1 MQYSV
6 GVDLGSTAIKV
17 VFVQNNTLIWHKAIP
32 TAPGQEALANK
43 VIEEGIRELDISKDD
58 ILGVAATGY
67 GKNLMNSADKVI
79 DEVSANAFV
88 IPVWNYDGKHDPVQ
102 MKAEILSNPS
112 YQTTKAGKNK
122 NVIMLPAA
130 HVLAV
135 SQYTV
140 NAVEDIAK
148 AVYPENFN

>member
-1 MQYSV
+1 MKYSV

-79 DEVSANAFV
+79 DEVSANAL
-88 IPVWNYDGKHDPVQ
+88 GLHLLSGARRKLLL
-102 MKAEILSNPS
+102 ILADRIL
-112 YQTTKAGKNK
+112 K
-122 NVIMLPAA
+122 
-130 HVLAV
+130 
-135 SQYTV
+135 
-140 NAVEDIAK
+140 
-148 AVYPENFN
+148 